1 MDDVKRIWSRILERI
16 FFPEERRWLVWI
28 SIGPVAVL
36 LTTLTLLAKY
46 QPLHAFFVGVAVLS
60 FFVFWKATLRASL
73 IFITSLTLF
82 ASYSIFTKST
92 LNGSLDFLWV
102 ASLGLSLVIALLTIT
117 EGKRYFHEFFA
128 LSERTASDRNLW
140 EARFHTLK
148 EKKDTDNEL
157 WEKEV
162 EGVKFEL
169 DERCAYIGSLKRLVS
184 EIQNELIL
192 KEEALAES
200 LAKEVEEKV
209 VENSLEIEGRVID
222 QEELN
227 RIVREL
233 NESRTEHYQ
242 TKVLLEDA
250 ERKLLEL
257 EEVDKAKRERNQTL
271 LAAKSQGSISLKE
284 LAKGLP
290 KG

>member
-1 MDDVKRIWSRILERI
+1 MDDVKRIWSRILQRT

-28 SIGPVAVL
+28 SIGPIAIL
-36 LTTLTLLAKY
+36 LTALTLLARH
-46 QPLHAFFVGVAVLS
+46 QPLHAFLIGVGIASLL
-60 FFVFWKATLRASL
+60 VFWKATLRVSVV
-73 IFITSLTLF
+73 FIVSLTLF
-82 ASYSIFTKST
+82 ASYSIFTKPT

-102 ASLGLSLVIALLTIT
+102 ASLSLSLVIALLTIS
-117 EGKRYFHEFFA
+117 EGKRYFHEFFVV
-128 LSERTASDRNLW
+128 SERTLSDRNLW

-148 EKKDTDNEL
+148 EKKDSDNEL

-169 DERCAYIGSLKRLVS
+169 EERCAYIESLKRLVS
-184 EIQNELIL
+184 EIQNELTV
-192 KEEALAES
+192 KEEALVES
-200 LAKEVEEKV
+200 LAKEPLEKV
-209 VENSLEIEGRVID
+209 VANLLEIEGRVID

-250 ERKLLEL
+250 ERRLLEL
-257 EEVDKAKRERNQTL
+257 EEVDKAKRKRNQTL